1 MRYNDIP
8 MKIAKKQNKIK
19 LMQGAGNDAELLKKM
34 CCWWECK
41 MVNGTATLKTS
52 K

>member
-19 LMQGAGNDAELLKKM
+19 LMQGAGNDAELLKKNVLLM
-34 CCWWECK
+34 R
-41 MVNGTATLKTS
+41 MQNGKWYS
-52 K
+52 HFENQ